1 MDRFIVNSS
10 LIFSIGY
17 DCGILEVE
25 FQRDGIYE
33 YQDVPPEVFH
43 ELTLAKSI
51 GEYFVRNI
59 KPVYK
64 CRKIR

>member
-1 MDRFIVNSS
+1 MDRMIVNSS

-17 DCGILEVE
+17 AGGILEIE

-33 YQDVPPEVFH
+33 YLDVPPEVFH
-43 ELTLAKSI
+43 ELTLAKSV

-64 CRKIR
+64 YRKLR